1 MRALGVDVG
10 ERRIGVALSDE
21 LGLLAAPLTTVT
33 VRGSDAALAE
43 LATIARERAAEV
55 VVVGLPKSL
64 SGREGPQAQ
73 AVRAFADRLAPLI
86 DVPIEFW
93 DERLTTV
100 EAERALIARG
110 VKRQQRRARIDAAAA
125 AIMLQDYL
133 DAHRA
138 RRVR

>member
-1 MRALGVDVG
+1 MRALGIDVG

-21 LGLLAAPLTTVT
+21 LGLLAAPLTTVM
-33 VRGSDAALAE
+33 VRGGDAALAE
-43 LATIARERAAEV
+43 LAAIARERAAEV

-64 SGREGPQAQ
+64 NGREGPQAR
-73 AVRAFADRLAPLI
+73 AVRAFADRLAPLL
-86 DVPIEFW
+86 DAPLELW

-138 RRVR
+138 RRLR

>member
-1 MRALGVDVG
+1 MRALGIDVG

-86 DVPIEFW
+86 DVPLEFW